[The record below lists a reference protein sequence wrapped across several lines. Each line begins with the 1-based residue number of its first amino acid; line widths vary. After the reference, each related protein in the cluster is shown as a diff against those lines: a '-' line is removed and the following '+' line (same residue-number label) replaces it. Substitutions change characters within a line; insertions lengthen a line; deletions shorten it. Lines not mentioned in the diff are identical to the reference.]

1 MLEEVKS
8 KAAELGR
15 QPPVTQYDYVIVGG
29 GSAGCVLANRLSS
42 RSRNTVALLEA
53 GPDTPPNEVPESIY
67 AEGYLPDYFEP
78 TRYWTA
84 LDCYREP
91 IGNRSLEELTK
102 STKAQRY
109 EQARVMGGGSSIN
122 GQVALR
128 GLPSDYDEWEC
139 LGVSGWSWQACL
151 PYFKRL
157 ERDMDFD
164 GELHGRDGP
173 IPIRRTFPDD
183 WAAFALA
190 FRDALERH
198 GIAFH
203 PDCHATFGD
212 GCFPFPRNNV
222 YGRRVSAAVAY
233 LDSATRQRDN
243 LHIFSDTPVE
253 AIELIDARPSPCW
266 RAARAS
272 RYDLKP
278 PRSSLARARYI
289 LRPSSC
295 GRESVRPTIFS
306 ISASRS
312 WPTGLASG
320 RTCRTIPWSASVF
333 I

>member
-1 MLEEVKS
+1 MLEKVKS

-15 QPPVTQYDYVIVGG
+15 QQRSRSTTVSSWAAVRRVAYWPIACRHAVVTQ
-29 GSAGCVLANRLSS
+29 
-42 RSRNTVALLEA
+42 VALLEA

-78 TRYWTA
+78 TRYWTG

-91 IGNRSLEELTK
+91 IGNRSLEELST

-128 GLPSDYDEWEC
+128 GLPSDYDEWEAWG
-139 LGVSGWSWQACL
+139 LRLVMASMPSLFQAA
-151 PYFKRL
+151 RT
-157 ERDMDFD
+157 
-164 GELHGRDGP
+164 GHGLRRRVARSDGP

-190 FRDALERH
+190 FREALARH

-233 LDSATRQRDN
+233 LDSATRQRTTC
-243 LHIFSDTPVE
+243 IFV
-253 AIELIDARPSPCW
+253 
-266 RAARAS
+266 
-272 RYDLKP
+272 
-278 PRSSLARARYI
+278 
-289 LRPSSC
+289 
-295 GRESVRPTIFS
+295 
-306 ISASRS
+306 
-312 WPTGLASG
+312 
-320 RTCRTIPWSASVF
+320 
-333 I
+333 